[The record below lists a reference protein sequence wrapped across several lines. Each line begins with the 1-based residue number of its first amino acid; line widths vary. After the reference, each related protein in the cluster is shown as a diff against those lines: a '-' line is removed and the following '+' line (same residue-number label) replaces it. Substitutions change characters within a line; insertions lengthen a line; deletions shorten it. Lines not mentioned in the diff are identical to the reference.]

1 MKYRLLLADAVT
13 NLVLGIL
20 LLWFPPWLV
29 SALGVPAPDSDFYPN
44 MLGAVLF
51 GIGLALLVEW
61 QRRPPS
67 STAGLGLT
75 GAIAINLSGGT
86 VLAAWLLFGD
96 LGIPTRGVVFL
107 WGLAVLLVG
116 LSSLELYHLRP
127 TDTRPRERGDT
138 R

>member
-1 MKYRLLLADAVT
+1 MKNRLLLADAVT

-29 SALGVPAPDSDFYPN
+29 SALGVPAPDSVFYPN
-44 MLGAVLF
+44 ILGAVLF

-61 QRRPPS
+61 RRSPTS
-67 STAGLGLT
+67 SATGLGLT

-86 VLAAWLLFGD
+86 VLAAWLLFRD
-96 LGIPTRGVVFL
+96 LDIPARGLVFL
-107 WGLAVLLVG
+107 WGLTVLLVG